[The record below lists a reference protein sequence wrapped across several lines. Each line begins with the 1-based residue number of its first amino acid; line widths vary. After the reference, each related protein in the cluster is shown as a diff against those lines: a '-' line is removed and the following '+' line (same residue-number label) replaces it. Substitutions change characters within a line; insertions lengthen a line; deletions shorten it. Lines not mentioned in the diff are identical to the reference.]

1 MTCFL
6 PAARGGGTAPDNLC
20 AACVPCCSAKGGR
33 TVEQYRQW
41 LWSRSCDSA
50 IVSSAISK
58 LVERQP
64 GLPQFHRDALRDMAT
79 RLALEAPP
87 IVFHGEHVADP
98 AMGGP
103 EPDR

>member
-6 PAARGGGTAPDNLC
+6 PAARGGGTEPDNLC

-50 IVSSAISK
+50 IVSTAITR
-58 LVERQP
+58 LIARQP
-64 GLPQFHRDALRDMAT
+64 GLPQFHRAALHDMAA
-79 RLALEAPP
+79 RLALEAPA
-87 IVFHGEHVADP
+87 IVFYGERAGERP
-98 AMGGP
+98 AP
-103 EPDR
+103 